1 MHYNN
6 SEAWNKDI
14 ENSGAAQI
22 FNFNKKIT
30 GRFFGIKVIRSSMKN
45 DRILRL
51 DELGVYG
58 NIIGGEKN
66 HNLLYGLT
74 SDYIKAYYT
83 NIDNGYR
90 TMLKRFPQNHF
101 YFASFLTDG
110 NNGSKDAF
118 GFWGAKESLE
128 TLDIVIRLKR
138 PAYIAGITCFSAP
151 GAKDFSPQLMRFYV
165 SDTEN
170 GLFAA
175 PARAILTNEDNI
187 NGKYQ
192 AEFST
197 VLCSYIRISI
207 EKGGKIPMD
216 SMYALISEIE
226 VYGIF
231 S

>member
-101 YFASFLTDG
+101 YFASSLTDG
-110 NNGSKDAF
+110 NNG
-118 GFWGAKESLE
+118 
-128 TLDIVIRLKR
+128 
-138 PAYIAGITCFSAP
+138 
-151 GAKDFSPQLMRFYV
+151 
-165 SDTEN
+165 
-170 GLFAA
+170 
-175 PARAILTNEDNI
+175 
-187 NGKYQ
+187 
-192 AEFST
+192 
-197 VLCSYIRISI
+197 
-207 EKGGKIPMD
+207 
-216 SMYALISEIE
+216 
-226 VYGIF
+226 
-231 S
+231 